1 MASSI
6 IYQKKRA
13 LIIGI
18 NDYPRDPL
26 KYCINDA
33 EDLETALESID
44 FIVSLA
50 LDCNFA
56 KLYSVIDKFADTIQ
70 YNDLVLIYFA
80 GHGKQS
86 KDKNYLLPSGYNFDH
101 RGSEHDYIINNAVNI
116 EYIMNK
122 IDSKKCR
129 IAIYLFDCCRN
140 MIRTRTPG
148 ANQGLLQING
158 SSQTQSLI
166 VFACAPGHA
175 VQDETRNNR
184 NSSFIENLLKHITK
198 PNKDIEEIMRDVAYG
213 VNSQTGGFQVPHRS
227 SSISGKVFLVLNN
240 DQG

>member
-1 MASSI
+1 
-6 IYQKKRA
+6 
-13 LIIGI
+13 
-18 NDYPRDPL
+18 
-26 KYCINDA
+26 
-33 EDLETALESID
+33 
-44 FIVSLA
+44 
-50 LDCNFA
+50 
-56 KLYSVIDKFADTIQ
+56 VIDTFVNTVQ
-70 YNDLVLIYFA
+70 HNDLVLFYFA

-86 KDKNYLLPSGYNFDH
+86 KDENYLLPSDYNFDY
-101 RGSEHDYIINNAVNI
+101 RGSEHDCIINNAVNI

-129 IAIYLFDCCRN
+129 IAIYLLDCCRT
-140 MIRTRTPG
+140 MIRTRATG
-148 ANQGLLQING
+148 ENQGLSGING

-166 VFACAPGHA
+166 VFACAPGRA

-198 PNKDIEEIMRDVAYG
+198 PNKDIEEIMRDVAEG
-213 VNSQTGGFQVPHRS
+213 VNSQTSGFQLPHRS

>member
-1 MASSI
+1 MASSV
-6 IYQKKRA
+6 IYEQKRA

-26 KYCINDA
+26 KNCINDA
-33 EDLETALESID
+33 KDLETALESID

-56 KLYSVIDKFADTIQ
+56 KLYSVIDTFASTVQ
-70 YNDLVLIYFA
+70 HNDLVLIYFA

-86 KDKNYLLPSGYNFDH
+86 KYKNYLLPSGYNFDH
-101 RGSEHDYIINNAVNI
+101 QGSGHDYIINNAVNI
-116 EYIMNK
+116 EYLMNK

-129 IAIYLFDCCRN
+129 IAIYLLDFCRT
-140 MIRTRTPG
+140 MIRTQATG
-148 ANQGLLQING
+148 ANQGLSAISG
-158 SSQTQSLI
+158 SSQTQALI
-166 VFACAPGHA
+166 VFACGPGSA
-175 VQDETRNNR
+175 VQDETRNKR

-198 PNKDIEEIMRDVAYG
+198 PNKDIEEIMRDVAKG
-213 VNSQTGGFQVPHRS
+213 VKSQTGGFQLPHRS